1 MKAAVALKKLK
12 EAIIRGDVPQ
22 ILENVMML
30 SIERGASDIHIE
42 PRRNNVEYRLRI
54 DGVLQH
60 IVEYP
65 TNMHAGLVSKTKLM
79 SNLKIDESRI
89 PQDGRITT
97 WVGEKEVDLRV
108 STLPTVNGEKIV
120 MRVLDKSKKIPTL
133 DVLGITGR
141 NFERFRQAI
150 EQPNGIV
157 LTSGPTGSGKTTTMY
172 AAMSYLNS
180 PEVNI
185 MTLEDPVENQ
195 MEGLNQSQM
204 FPNIGYTFAHGL
216 RTALRQDPDIIMVG
230 EIRDKETIDIAIE
243 ASLTGHLVLS
253 TIHTNSAVETITRIL
268 NMQVPDFLLTSA
280 INLIIAQRL
289 TRRLCS
295 KCKVE
300 VASISPGTQKKFKEA
315 FAGFKPYEGLDMNL
329 FQNPKIYSAKEGGC
343 EHCEGQGYKGRLGLY
358 EILLMTDP
366 IKESV
371 MAGMPGLEIEKVA
384 KAEGM
389 VTLEQDGIIKVL
401 EGITSMEEVYKL
413 VKE

>member
-1 MKAAVALKKLK
+1 MPNESALKLLK
-12 EAIIRGDVPQ
+12 KSIMTGDVPG
-22 ILENVMML
+22 ILEHSMGL
-30 SIERGASDIHIE
+30 SLDKNASNIHIE
-42 PRRNNVEYRLRI
+42 PRKNNVEVRLRV
-54 DGVLQH
+54 DGVLRH

-65 TNMHAGLVSKTKLM
+65 LNIHSGVVSKTKLM

-120 MRVLDKSKKIPTL
+120 MRVLDKSKKIPSL
-133 DVLGITGR
+133 QDLGFAGT
-141 NFERFRQAI
+141 NYSRFVHAI
-150 EQPNGIV
+150 KQPNGII

-172 AAMSYLNS
+172 SAMDFLNS
-180 PEVNI
+180 PDVNI

-204 FPNIGYTFAHGL
+204 RPDIGYSFANGL

-268 NMQVPDFLLTSA
+268 NMKVPDFLFTASV
-280 INLIIAQRL
+280 NLIIAQRL
-289 TRRLCS
+289 ARRLCP
-295 KCKVE
+295 KCRVPQPPSEETLKHL
-300 VASISPGTQKKFKEA
+300 KET
-315 FAGFKPYEGLDMNL
+315 FQVFKPYEGLDMSIFKKPEFFRPNE
-329 FQNPKIYSAKEGGC
+329 EGCPEC
-343 EHCEGQGYKGRLGLY
+343 ENGYRGRLGLY
-358 EILLMTDP
+358 EVMMINEP
-366 IKESV
+366 IKKAVLAE
-371 MAGMPGLEIEKVA
+371 MPSLEIQKIA
-384 KAEGM
+384 QKEGM

-401 EGITSMEEVYKL
+401 QGLTSLEEVYKL